1 VFTLLYRFY
10 LLMVLSG
17 LLALP
22 VLAQQSLPWQ
32 PEPLPPLVLSDSTS
46 QLPEQYQA
54 IAGQL
59 LETATTSQQ
68 LRLLLLLNQ
77 NEAALKQLYI
87 LRAEHQ
93 AQRSNANPY
102 ELIAFELL
110 AQARLKVS
118 ATEQKLDNAFAD
130 VFSSYIGTLS
140 DADAHLASR
149 FATRSIAAD
158 LSYLQFVRQKLAS
171 AATGAEL
178 PFNRQ
183 HPAQRDLWLQFFS
196 AYADYYLHAQVLH
209 LAAVPL
215 ELDRHNRYH
224 IDTRAMIRTAEGI
237 ELSAMVVRSKKHNKP
252 LPAIL
257 SASIYADEAGN
268 LQHAIAAA
276 ARGYVGVVSDSR
288 GKRHSTAAITPYE
301 NESQDVTAVINW
313 ISQQPWCDGQVAM
326 YGGSYLGFTQ
336 WAAAKV
342 LPAALKTI
350 VPAAAAIPGQG
361 LPMEN
366 NIFLNANYAWPFF
379 VSNARYNDDAAYEA
393 QDWFAI
399 NQQWYQSGRPYRE
412 FDQIAGQAN
421 PWLQKWL
428 RHPSFDNYW
437 QDMIPTAE
445 QYARLTIPVLSIT
458 GYYDDGQISAL
469 QYVRDH
475 SRQRPQAEHYLVIGP
490 YDHFGAQHGST
501 TILRDYKL
509 DAVAH
514 LDLLSLTFGWFDYVL
529 KGKTKPALLK
539 DKITYQLM
547 GDNSWR
553 YAASLTALEQ
563 QKQRLYFSPPAADG
577 SYQLQPK
584 APDTVVIAEQHID
597 FKDRSQSYNQ
607 HYYPNP
613 IVQPAFVPE
622 NGLQLLSEPLAED
635 MALAGAFSGELVLQL
650 NKKDVDLGLTL
661 YEVTPDGQY
670 FHLSYFLGR
679 ASYAKD
685 PTRRQLLIPGQPAHI
700 PFTRSRMVGKKIS
713 KGSRLLLLANVNYNA
728 FAQINYGTGAD
739 VSDESIRDAAEPLQ
753 LAWLSGSYIDLPLR
767 PMAR

>member
-10 LLMVLSG
+10 LLIVLSG
-17 LLALP
+17 LLPQL
-22 VLAQQSLPWQ
+22 VLAQQSLQWQ
-32 PEPLPPLVLSDSTS
+32 PEPLPPLVLSDSTP
-46 QLPEQYQA
+46 QIPEQYQA
-54 IAGQL
+54 IARQL
-59 LETATTSQQ
+59 LEAATTSQQ

-77 NEAALKQLYI
+77 NEAALTQLYA

-93 AQRSNANPY
+93 VQRKNTPPY

-110 AQARLKVS
+110 AQARLKVNT
-118 ATEQKLDNAFAD
+118 TEQKLENAFSD
-130 VFSSYIGTLS
+130 VFSRYIGTLS
-140 DADAHLASR
+140 DIDAHLATR

-158 LSYLQFVRQKLAS
+158 FRYLQSMQQRLAS
-171 AATGAEL
+171 AAAGAEL

-183 HPAQRDLWLQFFS
+183 NPAQRELWLQFFS
-196 AYADYYLHAQVLH
+196 AYADYYLYAQALQ
-209 LAAVPL
+209 LATVPL
-215 ELDRHNRYH
+215 ELDRQDRYH
-224 IDTRAMIRTAEGI
+224 IDTRVMIRTAEGI
-237 ELSAMVVRSKKHNKP
+237 ELSAMVVRSKKHNTP

-336 WAAAKV
+336 WAAAKT

-379 VSNARYNDDAAYEA
+379 VSNGRYNDDTAYEA

-399 NQQWYQSGRPYRE
+399 NQRWYESGRPYRE

-428 RHPSFDNYW
+428 RHPSFDSYW

-445 QYARLTIPVLSIT
+445 QYARLAIPVLSIT

-475 SRQRPQAEHYLVIGP
+475 SQHRPQAEHYLVIGP

-501 TILRDYKL
+501 TILRGYKL

-514 LDLLSLTFGWFDYVL
+514 LDMMALTFGWFDYVL
-529 KGKTKPALLK
+529 KGKAKPALLK

-547 GDNSWR
+547 ADNSWR
-553 YAASLTALEQ
+553 YATSLTALEQ
-563 QKQRLYFSPPAADG
+563 QKQRLYFAPPAADG
-577 SYQLQPK
+577 SYQLQTK
-584 APDTVVIAEQHID
+584 APDTAVIAEQHID

-607 HYYPNP
+607 HYYPSP

-622 NGLQLLSEPLAED
+622 NGLQLLSAPLTED
-635 MALAGAFSGELVLQL
+635 MALAGAFSGELVLRL

-679 ASYAKD
+679 ASYAKN
-685 PTRRQLLIPGQPAHI
+685 PTQRQLLIPGQPEHI
-700 PFTRSRMVGKKIS
+700 PFSRSRMVGKKIG

-739 VSDESIRDAAEPLQ
+739 VSDESIRDATEPLQ
-753 LAWLSGSYIDLPLR
+753 LAWLSGSYIDLPLQ
-767 PMAR
+767 PIAR